1 VATFSATGADVHRYI
16 RMGLQQAAK
25 VFQVFRMLGSIIMGS
40 IRVFAVLPAPQPR
53 PLSDPKH
60 HS

>member
-1 VATFSATGADVHRYI
+1 
-16 RMGLQQAAK
+16 MGLQQAAK